1 MLLIDCLRMGKS
13 FEAREGWTCWIHL
26 ITILSAWL
34 TFQVR
39 PSIDA
44 RCFSPKFCIRLQV
57 PEDIFN
63 PRRVIQIFLL
73 TAHATHR
80 RRDSATEQKRAR
92 DRISKHPN
100 HPACSLHTSRDHMLR
115 WLLSTAIFCRYREY
129 GPFHIRREAE
139 GSLWH
144 LIMLLSRS
152 FHNVNHFQRG
162 KFSQTQ
168 RLNSKTV
175 EQLTQ
180 FFKHGHSKKTRDKYQ
195 LEGHTTLADV
205 SHSPV
210 DGYLYNSQ
218 SATYSDCIIIKFA
231 YIIVES
237 TWMQPG
243 RGGGCAM
250 SRSYSEEYLCMM
262 MNPSCDYEPMQSKS
276 VGLFAVMVRSL
287 SLHLIKKYPPP

>member
-218 SATYSDCIIIKFA
+218 SATYYYLNWLYYYKVCVYNRRIYLDA
-231 YIIVES
+231 
-237 TWMQPG
+237 TWKRG
-243 RGGGCAM
+243 RLCHVSFIFWRISVYDDEPQLWLWTYAI
-250 SRSYSEEYLCMM
+250 EECR
-262 MNPSCDYEPMQSKS
+262 
-276 VGLFAVMVRSL
+276 VVRCHGPVFEL
-287 SLHLIKKYPPP
+287 TFD